1 MDLSIIIVN
10 YNTEDLT
17 IDCIKSVFR
26 HTKNISYEIIVV
38 DNASSDDSIKEISKF
53 RKTVKNFKLIENN
66 KNRGFAKANNQGL
79 RKAKG
84 KYLLLLNSDTVVK
97 NNLFKGMIDWMNDHP
112 KAGVSTCALLNKDG
126 SIQGSGGNFPDLF
139 RVFSW
144 MFFLEDIPLLDRLI
158 KPFHPMHTQ
167 SPFYRGEAHFKNA
180 HQKDWITG
188 AFFLIRAKTTK
199 RTGFLDEDYFMYGEE
214 MELCF
219 RIKKAGWQVWY
230 LPKWS
235 IIHLGGASNTSEFA
249 ILSEYTGIKLFYKKH
264 MPAWQLPITRLFLKG
279 GSFLRIIIFGL
290 LKGKEA
296 AEVYVKALKQ
306 A

>member
-10 YNTEDLT
+10 YNTKDLT
-17 IDCIKSVFR
+17 IDCIKSVLK
-26 HTKNISYEIIVV
+26 HTKKITYEVIIV
-38 DNASSDDSIKEISKF
+38 DNASLDDSIKEISKL
-53 RKTVKNFKLIENN
+53 RKTIKNLKLIENN
-66 KNRGFAKANNQGL
+66 KNLGFAKANNQGL
-79 RKAKG
+79 RRAKG
-84 KYLLLLNSDTVVK
+84 KYSLLLNSDTVIK
-97 NNLFKGMIDWMNDHP
+97 NNLLHEMIDWMDDHP
-112 KAGVSTCALLNKDG
+112 KVGVSTCALLNKDG

-139 RVFSW
+139 RVFAW

-167 SPFYRGEAHFKNA
+167 SPFYKGEVRFKKA

-188 AFFLIRAKTTK
+188 AFFLIRAKATK

-230 LPKWS
+230 LPRWS
-235 IIHLGGASNTSEFA
+235 IIHFGGASSTSEFA
-249 ILSEYTGIKLFYKKH
+249 ILSEYTGIKLFYNKH
-264 MPAWQLPITRLFLKG
+264 LPVWQLPIIRLFLKG
-279 GSFLRIIIFGL
+279 GSFLRIIIFGI

-296 AEVYVKALKQ
+296 AKVYAKAFKQ